1 MGRAEPVRILVTGVS
16 GYVGGALVPRLRRDG
31 HRVRGFA
38 RSRQRVT
45 AAGVAL
51 DELVLGDAVAGTGVA
66 DALAGVD
73 AAYYLIHSMEGAAG
87 LAFPEQE
94 LRAAWPSS
102 RRCWR
107 PRPRA
112 WPCAPRS

>member
-16 GYVGGALVPRLRRDG
+16 GYVGGALVPRLRDDG

-73 AAYYLIHSMEGAAG
+73 AAYYLIHSMEAGGGAGVPA
-87 LAFPEQE
+87 PEQ
-94 LRAAWPSS
+94 PPP
-102 RRCWR
+102 RRF
-107 PRPRA
+107 
-112 WPCAPRS
+112 APPAR